1 MREKK
6 DQLKGTNPKS
16 ESSTSSGKLVVVPY
30 VKVLLEVT
38 VCVPTK
44 YDMTMSFRPAS
55 SIGQQLF
62 KLRDKYV
69 VLKMAGTIYTVGCK
83 NCDKCYISKRPPHSY
98 IYILVC
104 MTEITTGR
112 GRERYQ
118 LHELHPPT
126 ENRFYNHCV

>member
-62 KLRDKYV
+62 KLKDKYV
-69 VLKMAGTIYTVGCK
+69 VFKMAGTIYKFGCK
-83 NCDKCYISKRPPHSY
+83 NCDKCYISERPPHSY
-98 IYILVC
+98 IY
-104 MTEITTGR
+104 
-112 GRERYQ
+112 
-118 LHELHPPT
+118 
-126 ENRFYNHCV
+126 